1 MEALSPVPS
10 PESAPETALQRVTV
24 ALAGNPNSGKTSIF
38 NVLTG
43 AHQHVG
49 NYPGVTVE
57 RKEGVC
63 EHQGIQVNL
72 VDLPGTY
79 SLTSYTLEERVTRE
93 FLLNERPDVV
103 VNVVDASNLERNL
116 YLTTQLLE
124 LGVPLVLVLNMS
136 DVAQAQGIKFDLE
149 TLEEFYGAPVV
160 RTVGTRKSGC
170 ADLLETVIEVAK
182 RGTAL
187 PRRIH
192 YGTEV
197 DRELERIET
206 ALVARD
212 GSTVE
217 GAPPRWT
224 AIKLLEGDQQVREA
238 VGSEEIQE
246 VVEHSTARLQKIVGD
261 SPELLLAERRYGFVA
276 GTCGEAVRL
285 TAQARASI
293 SDRIDTVMTHRVL
306 GLPIFLGLMYVVFT
320 VTFTVGDPFVR
331 GIEAGVGWLQQTVT
345 SIWPAAVLGDALLS
359 LVVDGVFGGVGT
371 VIVFLPNILLLFLG
385 IAVLEDSGYMA
396 RAAFV
401 TDQLM
406 HRIGLHGKSFI
417 PLIIGFG
424 CSVPAIM
431 ATRMLERRRDRLTT
445 MMVVPLMS
453 CSARLTIYALI
464 APAFFPTAWQGP
476 VVWSLYLLGIVLAV
490 AGARVLRST
499 LFRGETVPLVLELPP
514 YRMPTLRSTFIH
526 GWERSWLY
534 LKKAGTVI
542 LAFSVVL
549 WVLASYPKPEQFQ
562 QDYEA
567 GHEQAAALYS
577 SGVAEL
583 AAAANVAPEQLESA
597 LESSPEDGE
606 TYSES
611 IETVLEVRERVL
623 AIEEGFAARTELLA
637 VDDTARYAIE
647 LAREAALARLERS
660 QGHQLVE
667 AVQRFLSEVE
677 ASNRST
683 VDELNRAQRSEILE
697 ASFAGRIGHAIE
709 PLLRPMGFDWRI
721 GTALIGA
728 FAAKEM
734 FVAQMG
740 VVFAVGEDGAA
751 NTVMR
756 ERLHAAYSPL
766 QGYCIML
773 FCLVALPCMATIAVT
788 RRESGS
794 WGWAMFQLFG
804 LTAVAWVLATVV
816 YQVGRLVGIGVS

>member
-1 MEALSPVPS
+1 MEAVAPVQQSEPEALS
-10 PESAPETALQRVTV
+10 QRVTV

-38 NVLTG
+38 NSLTG
-43 AHQHVG
+43 ARQHVG

-57 RKEGVC
+57 RKDGVC
-63 EHQGIQVNL
+63 SHRGVEVRI

-93 FLLNERPDVV
+93 YLLGERPDVV

-136 DVAQAQGIKFDLE
+136 DIARAQGIQFDLE

-160 RTVGTRKSGC
+160 QTVGTKKTGC
-170 ADLLETVIEVAK
+170 ADLLDTVLAVA
-182 RGTAL
+182 REGTRRT
-187 PRRIH
+187 RRIH

-197 DRELERIET
+197 DRELERIEQ
-206 ALVARD
+206 ALAERED
-212 GSTVE
+212 LSVE
-217 GAPPRWT
+217 GAPTRWT
-224 AIKLLEGDQQVREA
+224 AIKLLEGDRIVREI
-238 VGSEEIQE
+238 VDSEEIRE
-246 VVEHSTARLQKIVGD
+246 VVDHSVSRLQRMIGD
-261 SPELLLAERRYGFVA
+261 SPELILAERRYGFIA
-276 GTCGEAVRL
+276 GTCGEAVRM
-285 TAQARASI
+285 TAQVRASI

-306 GLPIFLGLMYVVFT
+306 GLPIFLGLMYLVFT
-320 VTFTVGDPFVR
+320 FTFTAGDPFVR
-331 GIEAGVGWLQQTVT
+331 GIEAGVGWLQQVVT
-345 SIWPAAVLGDALLS
+345 AVWPAAVLGDAALS
-359 LVVDGVFGGVGT
+359 LVVDGVLGGVGT
-371 VIVFLPNILLLFLG
+371 VVTFLPNIFLLFLG

-476 VVWSLYLLGIVLAV
+476 VVWSLYLVGIVLAV
-490 AGARVLRST
+490 AGARLLRST

-514 YRMPTLRSTFIH
+514 YRMPTLRSTLIH
-526 GWERSWLY
+526 GWERAWIY

-542 LAFSVVL
+542 LAFSILL
-549 WVLASYPKPEQFQ
+549 WVLASYPKPDHFER
-562 QDYEA
+562 DYAAERTEA
-567 GHEQAAALYS
+567 EERWAAGVHQLAQVAGVAPDRLRAALPPD
-577 SGVAEL
+577 G
-583 AAAANVAPEQLESA
+583 SA
-597 LESSPEDGE
+597 
-606 TYSES
+606 TAFSER
-611 IETVLEVRERVL
+611 IEEVLEARSRVL
-623 AIEEGFAARTELLA
+623 TIQAGFAARAE
-637 VDDTARYAIE
+637 DTAEESAERFALE
-647 LAREAALARLERS
+647 LEREAAMERLGRRAGE
-660 QGHQLVE
+660 QLVE
-667 AVQRFLSEVE
+667 AVEWFLSEVE
-677 ASNRST
+677 GPYRTAIQKLEQER
-683 VDELNRAQRSEILE
+683 RSEVLS

-709 PLLRPMGFDWRI
+709 PALQPLGFDWRI

-740 VVFAVGEDGAA
+740 VVFAVGETDAA
-751 NTVMR
+751 STAMR
-756 ERLHAAYSPL
+756 KRLRDAYSPL

-804 LTAVAWVLATVV
+804 LTAVAWILSAVV
-816 YQVGRLVGIGVS
+816 FQVGSLLGIGVG